1 MKNIHLSIES
11 KRINS
16 ELFRWSVQAWKK
28 FRQDIT
34 LSEFYGQMCRA
45 NLGYDFVH
53 IPYNT
58 KRAKKRLVS
67 K

>member
-16 ELFRWSVQAWKK
+16 ELLGWSVQAWKK

-34 LSEFYGQMCRA
+34 LSEFYGQVCRA
-45 NLGYDFVH
+45 NLGYDFIH
-53 IPYNT
+53 IPYNR
-58 KRAKKRLVS
+58 KRALKRLAA